1 MTTNDFYAKYN
12 FETHPKIFETVH
24 MYYEKGSNYPK
35 EKMDHRLKDRIWYF
49 ENYDHF
55 KELTAARNASIP

>member
-35 EKMDHRLKDRIWYF
+35 EKMDHRLKDRI
-49 ENYDHF
+49 
-55 KELTAARNASIP
+55 